1 MDKSITFALGSI
13 ILALSVFIATSS
25 QAATQSLTVY
35 SGRSSGL
42 VDPIVQQFKR
52 DTGIDIKVRYAT
64 DAALFATLEEEG
76 TRSPADLYWVN
87 TAGTLV
93 NAANKGLFSKLPASI
108 LKRPAEFVP
117 KSGLWTPLSARFR
130 VVAFNPK
137 TVKDSELPQTVL
149 EMPKLSKF
157 KSHIGWTPVYS
168 SFQDFITAMRNVYG
182 EVKTKTW
189 LLDMKKL
196 EPKAYPSN
204 TAMLDAMRAGEI
216 DVALTN
222 HYYIQKIIAGVRE
235 GEFEGTAEE
244 KEKPTTPQPNVV
256 GTHYFKAGD
265 VGNLELVTGAGILK
279 TSKNNATAIK
289 FLEYLLSS
297 KTQQLTTKTIL
308 EYPVVNGFALPKTLL
323 PLSEAI
329 KRSPKID
336 FEKLVDIDNT
346 LKLLRDVGLL

>member
-1 MDKSITFALGSI
+1 MRKPIFFALGTS
-13 ILALSVFIATSS
+13 LVAVVTLIATSS

-42 VDPIVQQFKR
+42 VDPIVQQFKK

-76 TRSPADLYWVN
+76 ARSPADVYWVN

-93 NAANKGLFSKLPASI
+93 NAAQKGLFGKLPANI

-130 VVAFNPK
+130 VVAYDPK
-137 TVKDSELPQTVL
+137 TVRDSELPQTVL
-149 EMPKLSKF
+149 EMTKLSKF
-157 KSHIGWTPVYS
+157 KGRIGWTPVYS
-168 SFQDFITAMRNVYG
+168 SFQDFITAMRSVYG
-182 EVKTKTW
+182 EAKTKTW

-244 KEKPTTPQPNVV
+244 KEKPTTPQPDVI

-279 TSKNNATAIK
+279 TSKNTATAAK
-289 FLEYLLSS
+289 FLEYLLST

-308 EYPVVNGFALPKTLL
+308 EYPVVSGFALPKTLL

>member
-1 MDKSITFALGSI
+1 MHKSIFFALGSSV
-13 ILALSVFIATSS
+13 LAVSVFVATSS

-52 DTGIDIKVRYAT
+52 DTGIDVKVRYAT

-76 TRSPADLYWVN
+76 ARSPADVYWVN

-93 NAANKGLFSKLPASI
+93 NAAQKGLFSKLPASI

-137 TVKDSELPQTVL
+137 TVNASQLPQTVL
-149 EMPKLSKF
+149 EMPKLGKF
-157 KSHIGWTPVYS
+157 TGRIGWTPVYS
-168 SFQDFITAMRNVYG
+168 SFQDFITAMRSVYG
-182 EVKTKTW
+182 QTKTRTW
-189 LLDMKKL
+189 LNDMKKL
-196 EPKAYPSN
+196 KPKAYPSN

-235 GEFEGTAEE
+235 GEFEGVAEE
-244 KEKPTTPQPNVV
+244 KEKPTTPQPNVI

-279 TSKNNATAIK
+279 TSKNSAVATM
-289 FLEYLLSS
+289 FLEYLLSA
-297 KTQQLTTKTIL
+297 KTQALTTKTIL
-308 EYPVVNGFALPKTLL
+308 EYPVVGGFALPKTLL

-336 FEKLVDIDNT
+336 FEKLIDIDNT

>member
-1 MDKSITFALGSI
+1 MNKPILLALGSSVI
-13 ILALSVFIATSS
+13 ALSALIATSS

-42 VDPIVQQFKR
+42 VDPIVKQFKK

-76 TRSPADLYWVN
+76 ARSPADVYWVN

-93 NAANKGLFSKLPASI
+93 NAAKKGLFAKLPASV
-108 LKRPAEFVP
+108 LTRPAEFVP
-117 KSGLWTPLSARFR
+117 KSGLWTPLSVRFR

-137 TVKDSELPQTVL
+137 TVKNTELPQTVL
-149 EMPKLSKF
+149 EMPKLTKF
-157 KSHIGWTPVYS
+157 KGRIGWTPVYS
-168 SFQDFITAMRNVYG
+168 SFQDFITAMRSVYG
-182 EVKTKTW
+182 EIKTKTW
-189 LLDMKKL
+189 LLDMKKI

-204 TAMLDAMRAGEI
+204 TAMLGAMRAGEI
-216 DVALTN
+216 DLALTN

-235 GEFEGTAEE
+235 GEFEGVEEE
-244 KEKPTTPQPNVV
+244 KEKPTAPQPDLV
-256 GTHYFKAGD
+256 GTHYFKTGD

-279 TSKNNATAIK
+279 TSKNSAAASK
-289 FLEYLLSS
+289 FLEYLLST

-308 EYPVVNGFALPKTLL
+308 EYPVVNGFVLPKTLL

>member
-1 MDKSITFALGSI
+1 MRKPILIALGVS
-13 ILALSVFIATSS
+13 LAAIATLAIT
-25 QAATQSLTVY
+25 QTRAATQSLTVY

-42 VDPIVQQFKR
+42 VDPIVQQFKK

-76 TRSPADLYWVN
+76 TRSPADVYWVN
-87 TAGTLV
+87 TTGTLV
-93 NAANKGLFSKLPASI
+93 NAAKKGLFSKLPANI

-130 VVAFNPK
+130 VVAYDPK

-157 KSHIGWTPVYS
+157 KGRIGWTPVYS
-168 SFQDFITAMRNVYG
+168 SFQDFITAMRSVYG
-182 EVKTKTW
+182 EAKTKTW

-235 GEFEGTAEE
+235 GEFEGTEEE
-244 KEKPTTPQPNVV
+244 KEKATTPQPNLV

-279 TSKNNATAIK
+279 TSKNTAAAAK
-289 FLEYLLSS
+289 FLEYLLST

-323 PLSEAI
+323 PLAEAI

>member
-1 MDKSITFALGSI
+1 MHKSIIITLGTGLI
-13 ILALSVFIATSS
+13 AISVLVATSS

-42 VDPIVQQFKR
+42 VDPIVQQFKK
-52 DTGIDIKVRYAT
+52 DTGIDVKIRYAT

-76 TRSPADLYWVN
+76 ARSPADVYWVN

-93 NAANKGLFSKLPASI
+93 NAAKKGLFAKLPASI

-137 TVKDSELPQTVL
+137 TVKNTELPQTVL
-149 EMPKLSKF
+149 EMPKLTKF
-157 KSHIGWTPVYS
+157 KGRIGWTPVYS
-168 SFQDFITAMRNVYG
+168 SFQDFITAMRSVYG
-182 EVKTKTW
+182 ETKTKTW

-235 GEFEGTAEE
+235 GEFEGVEEE
-244 KEKPTTPQPNVV
+244 KEKPTAPQGNIV

-279 TSKNNATAIK
+279 TSKNGIVAAK
-289 FLEYLLSS
+289 FLEYLLST